1 MNAALDLLFGKH
13 GKPALDQIE
22 PGAAGGSEVQMEA
35 GTLGQPAMNQR
46 GFVSSIVVQNQMNL
60 EMSRDLSLDS
70 VEEATE
76 FYRSVSTMQLTED
89 LAALGIQG
97 REQGSG
103 AVPEIAMG
111 APLDLTG
118 SHRQQRL
125 GSVQSLNLSSL
136 VNTEH
141 QSTVWRIEIQS
152 DDVTD
157 FVNE

>member
-1 MNAALDLLFGKH
+1 MKA
-13 GKPALDQIE
+13 
-22 PGAAGGSEVQMEA
+22 GA
-35 GTLGQPAMNQR
+35 LGQPTMDQR
-46 GFVSSIVVQNQMNL
+46 GFMSSIVVQYQMDL
-60 EMSRDLSLDS
+60 EMGRYLSIDS
-70 VEEATE
+70 VEEATK
-76 FYRSVSTMQLTED
+76 FYRSMSTMQLTQD

-103 AVPEIAMG
+103 AVSDIAMC

-125 GSVQSLNLSSL
+125 GSVQSLNLSFL

-141 QSTVWRIEIQS
+141 QSTVWWIEIQS

-157 FVNE
+157 FFNE

>member
-13 GKPALDQIE
+13 GKPALDQVE

-46 GFVSSIVVQNQMNL
+46 GFVSSIVVQNEMDL
-60 EMSRDLSLDS
+60 EMSRNLSIDR
-70 VEEATE
+70 VKEATK
-76 FYRSVSTMQLTED
+76 FYRSVSTMELTHD
-89 LAALGIQG
+89 RAALSIQS
-97 REQGSG
+97 REQRSG
-103 AVPEIAMG
+103 PVADIAMG

-125 GSVQSLNLSSL
+125 GSVQSLNLSFL
-136 VNTEH
+136 VHTEH
-141 QSTVWRIEIQS
+141 QSTVWGIEIQS